1 MPNQGQEIVM
11 DEMVGHTVDKGSFV
25 YDRVTDQ
32 YYVATE
38 GIYGA
43 TRDDLTNKFNFLGK
57 NYEPEDNIDITTLS
71 DTESQFIAQGT
82 IVQSSSTGEYF
93 EALVDV
99 DDVTTNSLESKFVS
113 ASVYNSEQGSEWA
126 ANRTYFKGEIVLH
139 RGVYYECQTNGVD
152 GIGFTNEVLDNSQ
165 LYATEPPPVIVRP
178 DEEFFFESPDTVS
191 KEYID
196 LQIAKGESIKN
207 NVWLP
212 IENSTQHLF
221 SFTTTNDASSIV
233 DIHSAGVS
241 GQDAQT
247 SVVADINGKVTGIHV
262 KDPGRYFFNIN
273 ASDGSVPEE
282 YQEAKILL
290 PDGQSMKAKIIWG
303 ENSNDPGPY
312 IILGFELPE
321 DAFIDEQ
328 TSSQEGD
335 SFSFATGSKTFLD
348 HRNSE
353 F

>member
-1 MPNQGQEIVM
+1 MGSQQNLLQG
-11 DEMVGHTVDKGSFV
+11 G
-25 YDRVTDQ
+25 DRT
-32 YYVATE
+32 
-38 GIYGA
+38 
-43 TRDDLTNKFNFLGK
+43 
-57 NYEPEDNIDITTLS
+57 
-71 DTESQFIAQGT
+71 
-82 IVQSSSTGEYF
+82 SS
-93 EALVDV
+93 
-99 DDVTTNSLESKFVS
+99 
-113 ASVYNSEQGSEWA
+113 
-126 ANRTYFKGEIVLH
+126 
-139 RGVYYECQTNGVD
+139 GVYYECQTNGVD

-221 SFTTTNDASSIV
+221 SFTTTNNASSIV

-312 IILGFELPE
+312 IILGFELLE

-328 TSSQEGD
+328 TSSQKGD

-353 F
+353 GEVIGVTYTGSNQNSEFYIGKDTKVSSFLDAENGNTAELSNVLESLIELREGLSEILQVNYLDAFSLLSVN